1 MSERE
6 HQDSR
11 CESAKFGLP
20 VARLVSEDLL
30 VIKMSVMCQ
39 SESPLGGC
47 NILGSTTS
55 KIYFGEC
62 LCELI

>member
-39 SESPLGGC
+39 SESLLGGC
-47 NILGSTTS
+47 NILGSPTS